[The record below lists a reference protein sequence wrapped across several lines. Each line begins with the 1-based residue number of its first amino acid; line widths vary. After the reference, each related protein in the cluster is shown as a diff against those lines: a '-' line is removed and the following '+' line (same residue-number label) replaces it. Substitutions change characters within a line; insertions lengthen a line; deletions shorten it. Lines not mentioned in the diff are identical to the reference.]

1 MTAPVTYQQLWKRL
15 TPLYEP
21 GEAKAIVRT
30 LMEECFSLTFPD
42 LLCQGTE
49 SLTKDERLQ
58 LSAMMERLCGGEPV
72 QYVTGETPFMGRA
85 FHVEHGVLIP
95 RPETE
100 TLCQWVEERCTGK
113 RPRILDIG
121 CGSGCIAVTLALLIP
136 DSEVTALDISE
147 KAIEVTRRNAD
158 SLGARL
164 TLLHRDI
171 LAPQISGDTH
181 YDIIVS
187 NPPYIRQCEARAM
200 HRNVLEHEP
209 PEALFV
215 PDNDPLRFYKAIARH
230 ARHTLLPGGQL
241 FFECNPEWLDATAD
255 MLHDEGFHDIE
266 TRDDPFGKPRF
277 ITSVFGKMEQD
288 SQPNR

>member
-30 LMEECFSLTFPD
+30 LMEERFSLTFPD

-49 SLTKDERLQ
+49 NLTKDERLQ

-72 QYVTGETPFMGRA
+72 QYVTGEAPFMGRA

-136 DSEVTALDISE
+136 DAEVTALDISE

-171 LAPQISGDTH
+171 LAPQIPGDAH

-187 NPPYIRQCEARAM
+187 NPPYIRQ
-200 HRNVLEHEP
+200 
-209 PEALFV
+209 LFV

-255 MLHDEGFHDIE
+255 MLHNEGFHDIE

-277 ITSVFGKMEQD
+277 ITGVFGKMEQD
-288 SQPNR
+288 T

>member
-30 LMEECFSLTFPD
+30 LMEERFSLTFPD

-49 SLTKDERLQ
+49 NLTKDERLQ

-72 QYVTGETPFMGRA
+72 QYVTGEAPFMGRA

-136 DSEVTALDISE
+136 DAEVTALDISE

-171 LAPQISGDTH
+171 LAPQIPGDAH

-187 NPPYIRQCEARAM
+187 NPPYIRQCEAGAM

-255 MLHDEGFHDIE
+255 MLHNEGFHDIE

-277 ITSVFGKMEQD
+277 ITGVFGKMEQD

>member
-1 MTAPVTYQQLWKRL
+1 MSAPVTYQQLWKRL

-30 LMEECFSLTFPD
+30 LMEERFSLTFPD

-49 SLTKDERLQ
+49 SLTEDERLQ
-58 LSAMMERLCGGEPV
+58 LSAMMGRLCGGEPV
-72 QYVTGETPFMGRA
+72 QYVTGKAPFMGRA

-136 DSEVTALDISE
+136 DAEVTALDISE

-158 SLGARL
+158 NLGARL

-171 LAPQISGDTH
+171 LAPEIPGDAH

-187 NPPYIRQCEARAM
+187 NPPYIRQCEAGAM

-255 MLHDEGFHDIE
+255 ILHDEGFHDIK

-277 ITSVFGKMEQD
+277 ITSVFG
-288 SQPNR
+288 

>member
-1 MTAPVTYQQLWKRL
+1 MTTPVTYQQLWKRL
-15 TPLYEP
+15 TPLYDP

-30 LMEECFSLTFPD
+30 LLEVRFSLSLPD

-49 SLTKDERLQ
+49 SLDEDEHKMLG
-58 LSAMMERLCGGEPV
+58 AMMERLCDGEPV
-72 QYVTGETPFMGRA
+72 QYVTGEAPFMGRA

-100 TLCQWVEERCTGK
+100 TLCQWVEERCAGK

-121 CGSGCIAVTLALLIP
+121 CGSGCIAVTLALDIP
-136 DSEVTALDISE
+136 GVEVTALDISE
-147 KAIEVTRRNAD
+147 KALEVTRRNAEN
-158 SLGARL
+158 LGARL
-164 TLLHRDI
+164 TLLHHDI
-171 LAPQISGDTH
+171 LAPAFPEGTR
-181 YDIIVS
+181 YDVIVS
-187 NPPYIRQCEARAM
+187 NPPYIRQCEASAM
-200 HRNVLEHEP
+200 HRNVLEYEP

-215 PDNDPLRFYKAIARH
+215 PDDEPLRFYKAIAQH

-241 FFECNPEWLDATAD
+241 FLECNPEWLDATAD

-277 ITSVFGKMEQD
+277 VTGTH
-288 SQPNR
+288 R